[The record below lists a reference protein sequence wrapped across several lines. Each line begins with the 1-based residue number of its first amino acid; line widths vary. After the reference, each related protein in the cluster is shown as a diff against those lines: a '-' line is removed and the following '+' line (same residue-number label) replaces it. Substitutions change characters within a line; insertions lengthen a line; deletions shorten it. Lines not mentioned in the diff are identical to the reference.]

1 MVSGVGKG
9 GGDGKGER
17 GWETGEGMGR
27 VWNWIVILE
36 ENGGGRMRGLRRSG
50 KLWNVM

>member
-17 GWETGEGMGR
+17 GWERGEGMGR

-36 ENGGGRMRGLRRSG
+36 ENARIEKEWEIMECY
-50 KLWNVM
+50 VM